1 MKIEQVQKVLESE
14 NGAKAE
20 GKGVYSIADDAE
32 LTVMIDA
39 GQEPLSIP
47 KVRKLTLQADLVTI
61 ETTKGDRIYTSAGI
75 RALKF
80 SASEASKVRGTGFL
94 PGGR

>member
-14 NGAKAE
+14 SAAKAE
-20 GKGVYSIADDAE
+20 GKGVFTIGDEAE
-32 LTVMIDA
+32 LTVLIDV
-39 GQEPLSIP
+39 GQEPLSVP
-47 KVRKLTLQADLVTI
+47 KVRKLTLQGDLLTI

-80 SASEASKVRGTGFL
+80 STNEASKSRGTGFL